1 MGALCILTLKTR
13 LGSCMRA
20 LAYWSSVTQSS
31 TRKLSLIV
39 LTDDSVFVS
48 WKANYILIIMDND
61 GTTFNI
67 IFYYIL
73 TYDSYS

>member
-20 LAYWSSVTQSS
+20 LAYWSSVTQSR

-48 WKANYILIIMDND
+48 WESK
-61 GTTFNI
+61 
-67 IFYYIL
+67 
-73 TYDSYS
+73 